1 MDARQSL
8 GPVQSAAVE
17 GRVMHAVGGYQ
28 AGLFV
33 NRDAN
38 VGVIVLANAL
48 ENDTVDTS
56 GLVLRTLDL
65 LSK

>member
-1 MDARQSL
+1 
-8 GPVQSAAVE
+8 
-17 GRVMHAVGGYQ
+17 MHAVGGYQ